1 MSRAR
6 VHEVSSPISLFPF
19 IGILLCTMGAL
30 LVVLVAVSRSAR
42 DSAQRDLQAK
52 HAKSAKLDPGMQK
65 KMNEVQA
72 YMGSLH
78 QVRSAAE
85 GKLREENTHLS
96 QVEDHIR
103 RLQEKMQ
110 SLQVAAAELEAVEKE
125 HYDDREQAQ
134 RETTR
139 LNQLIAE
146 SKKTIESLKNST
158 DSAPGSYAVV
168 PYEGPNGTYRRP
180 IYIECVKE
188 GVILQPE
195 GVHIDTADLRPP
207 YGPGNPLA
215 SVIRASRDHLVKL
228 NPKESARRD
237 LEPYPLLLVRPEG
250 LITFDRARQAIEAGD
265 FDLGFELVENDW
277 KLKFPQPDPQL
288 AALQQETLVQARAR
302 QQILAAAAPR
312 AYRSGSFGMGDR
324 YGEDDDSA
332 EELEASGGTGGYAN
346 GPGGRY
352 ANGTGSAAVGSGAA
366 TGMAASGA
374 ASSERPSTPISFNSG
389 SGGGKYPSGGSGAA
403 GPTGLD
409 SAAIAGSGGNQA
421 GSLGGGNITNG
432 DASGGGGDA
441 SSEVAG
447 GGGVAAGSAMV
458 SAGDGSSLAG
468 GSGGSPMA
476 PPDPNAPPEMNQPQT
491 VSMMY
496 GSSPPDAAQNARENK
511 RGKNEPSLADS
522 RGKDWALRQK
532 PQRATPVRR
541 TIRVF
546 VRDDQLAILPDGTTD
561 PMAASRGKVVP
572 LKGDTVECLDE
583 FVKDVRDQ
591 IDGWGIA
598 GNGLYWRPVIL
609 VTVAPQA
616 QRRAED
622 LERLLRNSGL
632 ELRTDETASNAPSR
646 KVQ

>member
-52 HAKSAKLDPGMQK
+52 HAKGAKLDPGLQRR
-65 KMNEVQA
+65 MNEVQA

-85 GKLREENTHLS
+85 GKLREEHTHLS
-96 QVEDHIR
+96 HVEDHIR

-110 SLQVAAAELEAVEKE
+110 SLQVAATELEAVEKE
-125 HYDDREQAQ
+125 HYDDREQAV
-134 RETTR
+134 RETAR
-139 LNQLIAE
+139 LNQLIDE
-146 SKKTIESLKNST
+146 SKKTIESLQNST

-195 GVHIDTADLRPP
+195 GVHIETVDLRPP

-215 SVIRASRDHLVKL
+215 SVLRASRDHMVKL
-228 NPKESARRD
+228 APKEGARRD

-250 LITFDRARQAIEAGD
+250 LITFDLARQAIEAGD

-288 AALQQETLVQARAR
+288 ATLQQETLARARAR

-312 AYRSGSFGMGDR
+312 AYRSGSLTMGDR
-324 YGEDDDSA
+324 YGEDGDS
-332 EELEASGGTGGYAN
+332 EEEIQATGGTGDYAGGTGGGNTSGA
-346 GPGGRY
+346 GG
-352 ANGTGSAAVGSGAA
+352 APVATGDGTGGFA
-366 TGMAASGA
+366 TGAGNPD
-374 ASSERPSTPISFNSG
+374 RPSTPINFKSAGGGNGNQGSG
-389 SGGGKYPSGGSGAA
+389 SSGEIGSA
-403 GPTGLD
+403 GLS
-409 SAAIAGSGGNQA
+409 SAAIAGSGGDQSS
-421 GSLGGGNITNG
+421 SLGGGSAM
-432 DASGGGGDA
+432 ASGGTGGA
-441 SSEVAG
+441 AG
-447 GGGVAAGSAMV
+447 GSSTI
-458 SAGDGSSLAG
+458 SAGDGGFGG
-468 GSGGSPMA
+468 GSGGGSPMA
-476 PPDPNAPPEMNQPQT
+476 APDPNAPPGMNQPQA

-496 GSSPPDAAQNARENK
+496 GSPPPDSAQNLRDSK
-511 RGKNEPSLADS
+511 HGKNQPSLADS

-541 TIRVF
+541 TIRVI
-546 VRDDQLAILPDGTTD
+546 VRDNQLAILPDGTTD
-561 PMAASRGKVVP
+561 PTAATTGKVVP
-572 LKGDTVECLDE
+572 LKGDTVESLDE
-583 FVKDVRDQ
+583 FVKDIRDQ

-609 VTVAPQA
+609 VTVGPQA

-632 ELRTDETASNAPSR
+632 ELRTEETANNAPPR